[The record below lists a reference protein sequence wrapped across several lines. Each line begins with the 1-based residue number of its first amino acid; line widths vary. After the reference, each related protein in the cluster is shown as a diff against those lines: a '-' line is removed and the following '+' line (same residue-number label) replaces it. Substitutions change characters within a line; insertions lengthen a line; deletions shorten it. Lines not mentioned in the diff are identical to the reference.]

1 MKPHSKP
8 ITAKIV
14 VTDQSS
20 AGITARVNGQ
30 ATRFRDRDALFRAA
44 VLLADTDF
52 RTEKVHPPPVEGV

>member
-20 AGITARVNGQ
+20 AGIAARVNGQ
-30 ATRFRDRDALFRAA
+30 ATHFRDRDALFRAA
-44 VLLADTDF
+44 VLLAG
-52 RTEKVHPPPVEGV
+52 TEIRAKRIHPPPIEGV